1 MKKMLSLM
9 LALMMALS
17 VLAGSWALAED
28 AGKVKTTGSVN
39 VRSGP
44 GLDYK
49 SLGSVKKGTTFEYQG
64 ESKKDDRGVTWY
76 RVKYDGSTKAWVSS
90 KYATLSGASS
100 GGSASGSTSS
110 DSSSSASGK
119 DVGYGTVKAMASVN
133 IRKGPGLSYK
143 TLGSVSEGT
152 VLTYQGERYKDDRG
166 VYWYRVSY
174 GGSNKAWI
182 SSTYASLS
190 KGASTTTSSGVSA
203 SGNASEANRAT
214 PAPTAT
220 PQSTPVP
227 DYGRVSI
234 LASLNVRLGPG
245 LDFDSI
251 GTVGENKTLKYHGES
266 CTDDRGVTWYRVTF
280 DGRDDAWVSGMHA
293 QLSTGSETIATGNS
307 AAAAGQ
313 VKASANV
320 NLRKG
325 PGAHNEKLG
334 SLSRGQTLSYM
345 GACVRDNSGTSWYM
359 VKVSEGQMGWICADY
374 ASIVDTPAPTA
385 TPSPTSIWA
394 DDVLKTDA
402 PEATASPAAT
412 LDESAGGLNWFDIDE
427 ITATL
432 APATDFEPAPVA
444 SDLDAIG
451 SAEDTMAGEA
461 VSPFTALEPV
471 ASAREI
477 QGIHTENQI
486 LSALNVFESSQLEG
500 VSNVWSTVDGETTQI
515 QLTFEDGVFEGGTTG
530 YVRPW
535 ADIDGVVSETRT
547 DIDGDGMEEWILI
560 YGRTASGKTQW
571 QLAIFEPDGDGW
583 RFADEAQIHL
593 GDMNERFVRLI
604 DGEAGKMVFVG
615 NVNYWDG
622 GSGVIDGVIYS
633 YEDET
638 IWGEAAF
645 SGTSVSFSYI
655 LSGRRFVPSVYE
667 NIDAAC
673 QNYPY
678 RPEEIAALDIQ
689 PGVNFE
695 SYDLGGY
702 QPVLDTA
709 TGKVNR
715 DNFKGFEMI
724 GNTLSRYGAYAGY
737 GIDESETGE
746 FYHLELSGGEV
757 LLWMDEDFEADGVQA
772 YLTMKVQNA
781 SMGNLF

>member
-1 MKKMLSLM
+1 MKKMLSVM
-9 LALMMALS
+9 LALVMALS
-17 VLAGSWALAED
+17 MLMGTWALAED

-44 GLDYK
+44 GLDYE

-64 ESKKDDRGVTWY
+64 ESRKDDRGVTWY

-90 KYATLSGASS
+90 RYATLSGASS
-100 GGSASGSTSS
+100 GSSSSGSTSS
-110 DSSSSASGK
+110 GSTSASTSGK
-119 DVGYGTVKAMASVN
+119 DVGYGTVKATASVN

-152 VLTYQGERYKDDRG
+152 VLTYRGERYRDDRG

-190 KGASTTTSSGVSA
+190 KGASTTTSSGA
-203 SGNASEANRAT
+203 SSSESTSETGKAT
-214 PAPTAT
+214 PAPT
-220 PQSTPVP
+220 PQPTPVP
-227 DYGRVSI
+227 DYGSVSI

-266 CTDDRGVTWYRVTF
+266 CTDGRGVTWYRVTF
-280 DGRDDAWVSGMHA
+280 DGRDDAWVSGMHS
-293 QLSTGSETIATGNS
+293 QLSTGSTTIATGNAES
-307 AAAAGQ
+307 AAGQ

-334 SLSRGQTLSYM
+334 TLSKGQMLSYM
-345 GACVRDNSGTSWYM
+345 GACVRDNSGTRWYM
-359 VKVSEGQMGWICADY
+359 VKVSQGQMGWICADY
-374 ASIVDTPAPTA
+374 ADIVDTPAPTA
-385 TPSPTSIWA
+385 TPAPTGIWA
-394 DDVLKTDA
+394 EDVLKTDA
-402 PEATASPAAT
+402 PEVTASPEAT
-412 LDESAGGLNWFDIDE
+412 FETSTGSLNWFDIDE
-427 ITATL
+427 MTTTL

-444 SDLDAIG
+444 SDLDATG
-451 SAEDTMAGEA
+451 SASDAVDGEG
-461 VSPFTALEPV
+461 VSPFTALESV

-477 QGIHTENQI
+477 QGVHTENQI
-486 LSALNVFESSQLEG
+486 LTALNVFESSQLEG
-500 VSNVWSTVDGETTQI
+500 VSKVQSTADGAMTQI
-515 QLTFEDGVFEGGTTG
+515 QFTFEDGVFEGGTTG
-530 YVRPW
+530 YVRSW
-535 ADIDGVVSETRT
+535 ASIDGVVSETKT
-547 DIDGDGMEEWILI
+547 DIDGDGVEEWMLI
-560 YGRTASGKTQW
+560 YGRTESGQTQW
-571 QLAIFEPDGDGW
+571 QLAIFESDGDGW
-583 RFADEAQIHL
+583 RFADETQIHL
-593 GDMNERFVRLI
+593 GSMNERFVRLI

-633 YEDET
+633 YADEV

-655 LSGRRFVPSVYE
+655 LSGRKFVPGVYE
-667 NIDAAC
+667 AIDAAC

-678 RPEEIAALDIQ
+678 RPEEIAELDIQ

-702 QPVLDTA
+702 QPVMDTA
-709 TGKVNR
+709 TGKINR
-715 DNFKGFEMI
+715 DNFKGIEMI
-724 GNTLSRYGAYAGY
+724 GNTLSAYGAYAGY
-737 GIDESETGE
+737 AIEETETGE
-746 FYHLELSGGEV
+746 YYRLELSGGEV
-757 LLWMDEDFEADGVQA
+757 LLWMDEAFESDGIQSC
-772 YLTMKVQNA
+772 LTMKVQNA
-781 SMGNLF
+781 DLGNRF